1 MYTFI
6 IALHFLYRNLG
17 WRTRAQLLQ
26 LHGND
31 ENVVSSI
38 VDRKI
43 QTGEYREHPDLPDDD
58 AAVMYYVMLDLSTVN
73 EDETEER
80 TQVSTDMTAEL
91 GTEAINISCLCKK
104 MITFATSTTRYPK

>member
-1 MYTFI
+1 M
-6 IALHFLYRNLG
+6 
-17 WRTRAQLLQ
+17 Q

-43 QTGEYREHPDLPDDD
+43 QAGEYREHPDLPDDE

-91 GTEAINISCLCKK
+91 GTEASKYQLLHGVKNCFYSFRCL
-104 MITFATSTTRYPK
+104 PK